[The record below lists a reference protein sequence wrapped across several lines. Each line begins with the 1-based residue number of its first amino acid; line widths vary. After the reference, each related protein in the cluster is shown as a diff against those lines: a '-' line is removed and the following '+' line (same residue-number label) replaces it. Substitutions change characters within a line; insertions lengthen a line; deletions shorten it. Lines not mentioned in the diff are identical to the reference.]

1 MSWRINMITI
11 LSMLWTLQ
19 GVWCDTPLTFTSSWP
34 TGHKGKLCVPVNKE
48 LHDWRIHIVFSD
60 PVSKLDVFEA
70 EVVSSLNKD
79 TEYIIK
85 NEVWNGAEHPGDQIC
100 EEFIAHTDSTV
111 ASLSGRAFLEGTG
124 GGVSGQ
130 TLPPG
135 VSGTRPSL
143 TLPPAS
149 GTDHT
154 GGGTAKYDYEKVLG
168 LSILFYDA
176 QRSGKLPANNPISWR
191 GDSSLTDR
199 GEDGKDLTGGWYDAG
214 DLMKDNFPMASA
226 TTILSWG
233 FLKWSDAYKKAGQE
247 DNMYDMI
254 KTPLDYFLKCW
265 NPTKKEYY
273 VQIGEGSLDSS
284 YWGRPEDMPPN
295 QKAFKVTAAAP
306 GSDAAGITAAAL
318 AAGSMLFLSK
328 DPKYSTTL
336 LDAAVSLYNFAK
348 TYKGIY
354 SKSIA
359 PAAAG
364 YPSSGYN
371 DELCVAASLLYKA
384 TKKDSYLVDAKGFHV
399 ASTSWA
405 LSWDDAIVECQLMLY
420 ELTNDASYKTEVE
433 SFLTSWRPGGTV
445 TYSPCGLAFRSK
457 WGSLRYDANA
467 VFVALAAAEDG
478 IHPLENR
485 QWALSQIN
493 YMLGDNKQDM
503 SFVIGFGTKYP
514 LQPHHR
520 ASSCPDPPAT
530 CDWNAFNA
538 PGPNPHVLK
547 GGLVGGPLG
556 NDSYV
561 DKRGDYVQN
570 EVAVDYN
577 AGFQSAIAGLIH
589 LTLSGDLPPAPT
601 AKC

>member
-1 MSWRINMITI
+1 MSWRRDMIRI
-11 LSMLWTLQ
+11 LCMLWTLQ
-19 GVWCDTPLTFTSSWP
+19 GVWSDTNLTFTASWP
-34 TGHKGKLCVPVNKE
+34 TGHKGQFCVPVDRE
-48 LHDWRIHIVFSD
+48 LQDWRVHLVFSD
-60 PVSKLDVFEA
+60 PVSKLDVFETN
-70 EVVSSLNKD
+70 VVSSLNND
-79 TEYIIK
+79 TEYIVTNK
-85 NEVWNGAEHPGDQIC
+85 VWNGAEHPGDQIC
-100 EEFIAHTDSTV
+100 EAFIANTDSSV
-111 ASLSGRAFLEGTG
+111 LSLSGHAFLEGTVG
-124 GGVSGQ
+124 GGSGQ
-130 TLPPG
+130 TG
-135 VSGTRPSL
+135 VSGTGS
-143 TLPPAS
+143 S
-149 GTDHT
+149 MNHT
-154 GGGTAKYDYEKVLG
+154 GAGTTKYDYEKVLG

-176 QRSGKLPANNPISWR
+176 QRSGKMPANNPISWR

-199 GEDGKDLTGGWYDAG
+199 GDDGEDLTGGWYDAG

-273 VQIGEGSLDSS
+273 VQVGKGSLDST

-306 GSDAAGITAAAL
+306 GSDAAGMAAAAL

-336 LDAAVSLYNFAK
+336 LDAAVSLYDFAT
-348 TYKGIY
+348 TYRGIY
-354 SKSIA
+354 SQSVA

-364 YPSSGYN
+364 YPSSGYD
-371 DELCVAASLLYKA
+371 DELCVAASMLYKA
-384 TKKDSYLVDAKGFHV
+384 TKNDSYLIDAKSFHD
-399 ASTSWA
+399 ARTPWA
-405 LSWDDAIVECQLMLY
+405 LSWDDAVVLCQLMLY
-420 ELTNDASYKTEVE
+420 ELTNDTSYKTEVE
-433 SFLTSWRPGGTV
+433 SYLTSWRPGGLV

-457 WGSLRYDANA
+457 WGSLRYDANT
-467 VFVALAAAEDG
+467 VFVALAAAGDG
-478 IHPLENR
+478 INPLENR
-485 QWALSQIN
+485 LWALSQIN
-493 YMLGDNKQDM
+493 YILGDNKQDM

-520 ASSCPDPPAT
+520 PSSCPDPPAT
-530 CDWNAFNA
+530 CDWSEFKA
-538 PGPNPHVLK
+538 PGPNPHVLN
-547 GGLVGGPLG
+547 GALVGGPDG
-556 NDSYV
+556 NDTYV
-561 DKRGDYVQN
+561 DKRSDYVQN

-589 LTLSGDLPPAPT
+589 LTLTGDLPPAPA